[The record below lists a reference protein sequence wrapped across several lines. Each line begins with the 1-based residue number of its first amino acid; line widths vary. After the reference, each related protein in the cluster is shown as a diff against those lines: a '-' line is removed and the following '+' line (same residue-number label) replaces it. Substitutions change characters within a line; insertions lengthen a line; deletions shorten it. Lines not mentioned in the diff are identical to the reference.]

1 MELTNFCQH
10 GARMPPASRNLAT
23 LLAFAMPRPEHALHA
38 FKNPVH
44 LRYRRGGCV
53 ELRAKQQAARPVE
66 PENILLDIVYED
78 TDMLVISKPPGM
90 TVQLAEGAVENAV
103 AYHLSATGARWGT
116 PEWPWNSDTSFEG
129 IVHRL
134 DKGTSGL
141 LVIGKHPTAARA
153 LQATFQ
159 ERKVSKTYL
168 AIGAGMPAR
177 RSNSSLEAL
186 AAANGKASRSTHGGA
201 PSTGSEAPH
210 QKLLARAIQA
220 CGQDGEQAVAILE
233 QAFVAGDQ
241 PSALCY
247 SAALSVC
254 MRGASRETQED
265 ADARRLAPRSQRLS
279 ERRAPLRGDA
289 AVGQRER
296 ALSVLESMH
305 ERSITPNPACFQTA
319 VGLCAREPP
328 LWRSAVELIDRM
340 AACGVGPT
348 GSCVSAAIS
357 ACGRAGQLDAAL
369 RLLDTVLVDTS
380 PEDGAC
386 LRAAIR
392 AAERCDDA
400 DTARLLSGRLE
411 LRASGGPAGGR
422 GSPAGGV
429 GVGETMLVDVPIGK
443 LGKCEMGIMSVAS
456 GGREARSFVQPLAF
470 DGTDSLNRIVIET
483 GRTHQIR
490 VHMASVLGCPLVGER
505 VYGSGWQRE
514 ARYRRGA
521 TSLGTLLGAARPPVQ
536 RVMLH
541 AAELELPHP
550 TTGAVLRL
558 ACPPPQDFLA
568 RAGAILGLERTTGL
582 NCESTSEADD
592 ATVAAIGALVAEH
605 GLNMGRGTVKC
616 RL

>member
-1 MELTNFCQH
+1 M
-10 GARMPPASRNLAT
+10 ASASRNLAT
-23 LLAFAMPRPEHALHA
+23 LLAFAVPRPEHALHA
-38 FKNPVH
+38 FHNPVH
-44 LRYRRGGCV
+44 LRHRRGGCV
-53 ELRAKQQAARPVE
+53 ELRAKPQAARPVE
-66 PENILLDIVYED
+66 PQNIPLDIVHED
-78 TDMLVISKPPGM
+78 ADMLVISKPPGM
-90 TVQLAEGAVENAV
+90 TVQLAQGAVENAV
-103 AYHLSATGARWGT
+103 AFHLSATSGAQWGT

-153 LQATFQ
+153 LQATFR

-186 AAANGKASRSTHGGA
+186 AAANGKASRSSTATHGGA
-201 PSTGSEAPH
+201 PSTESEEPR
-210 QKLLARAIQA
+210 QKLLARAIKA
-220 CGQDGEQAVAILE
+220 CGQDGEQAVAILD
-233 QAFVAGDQ
+233 QAFVAGEQ
-241 PSALCY
+241 PSAPCY

-265 ADARRLAPRSQRLS
+265 ADTRRLAPRSQRLS
-279 ERRAPLRGDA
+279 DRRASLRDDA
-289 AVGQRER
+289 AVGERER
-296 ALSVLESMH
+296 ALSVLDSMH
-305 ERSITPNPACFQTA
+305 DRRITPNLACFQTA

-369 RLLDTVLVDTS
+369 RLLDTVLVDTA

-411 LRASGGPAGGR
+411 LQASGGPAGGR
-422 GSPAGGV
+422 GSPAGGG

-443 LGKCEMGIMSVAS
+443 LGKYEMGIMSVAS
-456 GGREARSFVQPLAF
+456 GGREARSLVQPLAF
-470 DGTDSLNRIVIET
+470 DGMDSLNRIVIET

-490 VHMASVLGCPLVGER
+490 VHMASVLGCPLAGDR
-505 VYGSGWQRE
+505 DYGSGWQRE
-514 ARYRRGA
+514 ATSRRGA
-521 TSLGTLLGAARPPVQ
+521 TSLGTPLGASRPPVQ

-558 ACPPPQDFLA
+558 TCPPPQDFLA
-568 RAGAILGLERTTGL
+568 RAGAILGLERPTGL
-582 NCESTSEADD
+582 NQGSTSEADD
-592 ATVAAIGALVAEH
+592 AAVAAIGALVTEH
-605 GLNMGRGTVKC
+605 GSG
-616 RL
+616 